1 MKRTIIILC
10 FVASLV
16 LSGVPASAGGGGGQV
31 TVSPNPVQQGKN
43 LIVTATDCIDGDT
56 WEAKLHIKIT
66 RNGNRKLGRTVDTD
80 PSGTT
85 IEKIKMRARKFS
97 PGEYSIDVKCK
108 HHFDD
113 GSVGVWYRHGED
125 FRVVKAD

>member
-1 MKRTIIILC
+1 M
-10 FVASLV
+10 
-16 LSGVPASAGGGGGQV
+16 
-31 TVSPNPVQQGKN
+31 VSPNPVQLGKN
-43 LIVTATDCIDGDT
+43 LVVTATDCVDGDD

-66 RNGNRKLGRTVDTD
+66 RNGNRKLKRTVDTD

-85 IEKIKMRARKFS
+85 VEKIKMRARKFS
-97 PGEYSIDVKCK
+97 PGVYSIGVKCK

-113 GSVGVWYRHGED
+113 GSVGEWYRHGED